1 MSPDDSQCPFC
12 KVGFVVQLICG
23 DCGQLVERGRT
34 FCQNPTCSNQPV
46 VDVTYAARAQTREM
60 ANVPPYSSGVDL
72 APLPEFHNVHLPA
85 PIEVARSYVGG
96 KFGVTSH
103 VAYEGRDAEIL
114 TTMSKAVTLLHA
126 LAAEMNNFQGVMPST
141 RRCIKGCRDL
151 ATELQEEI
159 EERRGP
165 QG

>member
-46 VDVTYAARAQTREM
+46 TDVTYVARSQEM
-60 ANVPPYSSGVDL
+60 ANVPPSSSGIDL
-72 APLPEFHNVHLPA
+72 APLPQFGGAHLPA
-85 PIEVARSYVGG
+85 PVHVAPSYVTG
-96 KFGVTSH
+96 KFGVTSYVTH
-103 VAYEGRDAEIL
+103 EGRDAAIL

-126 LAAEMNNFQGVMPST
+126 LAAEMNNFQGIMPST

>member
-1 MSPDDSQCPFC
+1 
-12 KVGFVVQLICG
+12 
-23 DCGQLVERGRT
+23 
-34 FCQNPTCSNQPV
+34 
-46 VDVTYAARAQTREM
+46 M
-60 ANVPPYSSGVDL
+60 ANVPPSSSGIDL
-72 APLPEFHNVHLPA
+72 APLPQFGGAHLPA
-85 PIEVARSYVGG
+85 PVHVAPSYVTG
-96 KFGVTSH
+96 KFGVTSYVTH
-103 VAYEGRDAEIL
+103 EGRDAAIL

-126 LAAEMNNFQGVMPST
+126 LAAEMNNFQGIMPST